1 MSDTRGIGDNSPK
14 PLTPEQVS
22 AWLADTCSDLTKR
35 QKEILAGIERFL
47 KAYPVIPDEE
57 VQAKAS
63 DFAGQRG
70 AISSFI
76 TASDARHKTEKQ
88 PFLDG
93 GRAVDGFFKTL
104 TVKVAEGRESIRERM
119 TAFAVK
125 LEEQRREA
133 ARKEAEAAA
142 ERARL
147 AAEEAAKTMTDEK
160 LDAAADLAAQADRA
174 EAKAEAKPAELSRTY
189 GAMGGISSLRTTW
202 SFDEAKSDLL
212 ELAKAVI
219 QGRAPISFLA
229 FNSVRIGQAI
239 RSEKLRECPGLVIVE
254 TKSV

>member
-1 MSDTRGIGDNSPK
+1 MSDTRGIGDNAPK

-22 AWLADTCSDLTKR
+22 AWLADTCADLTKR
-35 QKEILAGIERFL
+35 QREILAGIERFL
-47 KAYPVIPDEE
+47 RQYPTIPSEE
-57 VQAKAS
+57 IQAKAS

-70 AISSFI
+70 AIASFI
-76 TASDARHKTEKQ
+76 TAAGARHKTEKQ

-104 TVKVAEGRESIRERM
+104 TVKVEEGRASIRERM

-147 AAEEAAKTMTDEK
+147 AAEEAATTMTDEK
-160 LDAAADLAAQADRA
+160 LDAAADLAAQAERA

-202 SFDEAKSDLL
+202 KLDEQASDLMA
-212 ELAKAVI
+212 LAKAVVA
-219 QGRAPISFLA
+219 GNAPLDFLA
-229 FNSVRIGQAI
+229 FNTARIGVAI
-239 RSEKLRECPGLVIVE
+239 RSEKLRECPGLVITEV
-254 TKSV
+254 KSV